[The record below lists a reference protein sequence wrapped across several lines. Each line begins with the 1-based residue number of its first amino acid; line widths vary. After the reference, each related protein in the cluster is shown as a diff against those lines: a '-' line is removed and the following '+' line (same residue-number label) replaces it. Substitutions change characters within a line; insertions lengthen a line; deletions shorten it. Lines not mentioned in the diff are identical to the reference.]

1 VKYSAGFVAPEMGR
15 LYLNEHE
22 APEDI
27 QYFMCGPPMMV
38 KTVKDLLDSLGV
50 DMETNLHFDDF
61 G

>member
-1 VKYSAGFVAPEMGR
+1 MGR

-27 QYFMCGPPMMV
+27 HYFMCGPPMLV
-38 KTVKDLLDSLGV
+38 QTVEKLLDSLGV
-50 DMETNLHFDDF
+50 DLETNLHYDNF

>member
-1 VKYSAGFVAPEMGR
+1 MGR

-27 QYFMCGPPMMV
+27 QYFMCGPPMLV
-38 KTVKDLLDSLGV
+38 KTVEDLLDSLGV
-50 DMETNLHFDDF
+50 NLETNLHFDNF